1 MELELGG
8 RTALVIGGSRG
19 IGKAIATEL
28 AAEGARVAISGRTR
42 SDLET
47 AASQITATG
56 THPVVSFE
64 CDTRDA
70 HSVDRMVSSV
80 LEQFGHIDILVN
92 CAAQPG
98 GLLHQLQPGG
108 HRALADDLDTK
119 VIGYLR
125 CIEAVVPSMQERGW
139 GRIVNLGGLAARGS
153 SSVSGM
159 RNLALVHLGKTLS
172 DQLGAYGITV
182 NTVHPGATRTE
193 QTETQDTERIR
204 NGEIT
209 REEIDRRRRD
219 SNAIG
224 RMVDA
229 REIGWLVA
237 FLCSPKAAAITGES
251 IAAGGGVGHA
261 VFP

>member
-1 MELELGG
+1 MDLELGG

-28 AAEGARVAISGRTR
+28 AGEGAHVAISGRTR
-42 SDLET
+42 ADLDT
-47 AASQITATG
+47 AASQITANAA
-56 THPVVSFE
+56 HPAASFE

-70 HSVDRMVSSV
+70 HSVDRMVKTV

-98 GLLHQLQPGG
+98 GLVHQLQS
-108 HRALADDLDTK
+108 RAHLSLAEDLDTK

-125 CIEAVVPSMQERGW
+125 CIEAVVPSMKERGW
-139 GRIVNLGGLAARGS
+139 GRIVNIGGLAARS
-153 SSVSGM
+153 SSSMSGM

-172 DQLGAYGITV
+172 DQLGGEGITV

-193 QTETQDTERIR
+193 RTEAQDTQRILDK
-204 NGEIT
+204 GIS
-209 REEIDRRRRD
+209 REEIDRQRRE

-224 RMVDA
+224 RIVDA
-229 REIGWLVA
+229 REIASLVA

-251 IAAGGGVGHA
+251 IGAGGGVGHA